1 MSKPIL
7 RIVQGFIGSGKTTY
21 SKLLSEKTGSIRLNA
36 DEYCEDTFSK
46 EELEQDWN
54 SCFSKAISDLYI
66 IAEKYL
72 KTGQSV
78 ILDFGF
84 WDKKSRDYARNLA
97 TKVGVDFQHIYLDT
111 PDDIIMSRLKE
122 RSGVIAASNLS
133 NFDKLKRAFELP
145 QSDEAA
151 FIVSSDK
158 KLGPSIQ

>member
-54 SCFSKAISDLYI
+54 NCFSKAISDLYI
-66 IAEKYL
+66 LAENYL
-72 KTGQSV
+72 ESGQSV

-97 TKVGVDFQHIYLDT
+97 MKVGVDFQHIYLDT
-111 PDDIIMSRLKE
+111 PDNIIIGRLKG
-122 RSGVIAASNLS
+122 RSGIIAARNLS
-133 NFDKLKRAFELP
+133 NFDTLKRAFELP
-145 QSDEAA
+145 QSDEAVI
-151 FIVSSDK
+151 IVRSDQIPP
-158 KLGPSIQ
+158 PSI